1 MIERYTTP
9 EMQALWS
16 EENKFRVWQKVE
28 LAVCKAWNEVDK
40 VPTEDLLKL
49 ESSAK
54 VSAERVKELDAELH
68 HDIIAFLTAW
78 GEQANLQG
86 ANRYLHLGMTSSD
99 LIDTGLGLLLREAGE
114 LLIFDLSE
122 LIEITKGLALQYKNQ
137 FAVGRSHGVHAEPT
151 TFGLKIATWFYDLVR
166 ARERL
171 HWGIEAISAGMFS
184 GPVGTH
190 SSLPPNIEKRACEIL
205 GIRRAAITTQV
216 IGRDRHAD
224 FIYALA
230 ALGSVIERIATE
242 LRHLQRTEVLEVEE
256 PFYAGQKGSSA
267 MPHKRNPWRSENL
280 CGLARILRS
289 YTMPALENI
298 ALWHERDIS
307 HSSTE
312 RIIFP
317 DACNVAHFM
326 VERLMGILK
335 NLKVYPENMQKNL
348 NLFGGVIHSQS
359 VLLAL
364 IDKGLSRE
372 EAYSIV
378 QTCAHSSWN
387 KPDGNFYENIK
398 QNENVQKLLNPEEI
412 NNCFKIELLHVDE
425 TFERLGLH

>member
-9 EMQALWS
+9 EMQALWA
-16 EENKFRVWQKVE
+16 EENKFRVWQKIE

-40 VPTEDLLKL
+40 IPSEDLIRL
-49 ESSAK
+49 ESSSR
-54 VSAERVKELDAELH
+54 VDIERVKELDAELH

-78 GEQANLQG
+78 AEQENLKG
-86 ANRYLHLGMTSSD
+86 SGRYLHLGMTSSD
-99 LIDTGLGLLLREAGE
+99 LIDTGFALLLREAGE
-114 LLIFDLSE
+114 LLLLDLSE
-122 LIEITKGLALQYKNQ
+122 LIEITRNLAIQYKNT
-137 FAVGRSHGVHAEPT
+137 FTIGRSHGVHAEPT
-151 TFGLKIATWFYDLVR
+151 TFGLKIATWFYDLTR

-190 SSLPPNIEKRACEIL
+190 SSLPPDIEKRACEIL

-216 IGRDRHAD
+216 IGRDRHSD
-224 FIYALA
+224 FVYALA
-230 ALGSVIERIATE
+230 ALGAVIERIATE

-289 YTMPALENI
+289 YCIPALENI

-326 VERLMGILK
+326 VERLGGILK
-335 NLKVYPENMQKNL
+335 NLKVYPENMERNL
-348 NLFGGVIHSQS
+348 NFFGGVIHSQR

-364 IDKGLSRE
+364 IEKGLSRE
-372 EAYSIV
+372 EAYEIV
-378 QTCAHSSWN
+378 QNCAHQAWN
-387 KPDGNFYENIK
+387 EPSGNFHENIK
-398 QNENVQKLLNPEEI
+398 QNEIVQKLLNQEEL
-412 NNCFKIELLHVDE
+412 NNCFKIELLHIDE
-425 TFERLGLH
+425 AFERLVI